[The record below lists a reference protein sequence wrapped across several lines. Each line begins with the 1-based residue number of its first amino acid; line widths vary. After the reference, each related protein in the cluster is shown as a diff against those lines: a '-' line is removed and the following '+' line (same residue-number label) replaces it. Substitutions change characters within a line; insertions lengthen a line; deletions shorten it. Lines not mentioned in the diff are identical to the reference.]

1 MEIKHLRIM
10 KILDLL
16 QDAKARMLT
25 LDESEDAAILEL
37 LYLKYL
43 KPYHEHL
50 CKLPRPNS
58 VSESSS

>member
-1 MEIKHLRIM
+1 M

-16 QDAKARMLT
+16 QDAKARILT
-25 LDESEDAAILEL
+25 LDEPEDAAILEL

-43 KPYHEHL
+43 KLYHEYL
-50 CKLPRPNS
+50 CKLPRPDI